1 MALARA
7 KAAAPDTVIDAL
19 TQWLGSRAA
28 VGATELP
35 DDLVNQLVRDGID
48 RQAAI
53 KVGRMVLAKPMT
65 GRTRH
70 GAPSAYDGMPAARKI
85 ASEEPEMRAQF
96 IYASADRLTRATN
109 DDREAAGLAQEE
121 HFLAMHVAAGRN
133 RRRAARAVDQIGG
146 NGEVLVWRTA
156 GDDRVEAF
164 CQSMSGRLFTADKP
178 PGGVYPGAAHVR
190 CRCHAEVHGRGP
202 LLHYGVPDSL

>member
-7 KAAAPDTVIDAL
+7 KAAAPDTVLNAL
-19 TQWLGSRAA
+19 AKWLGSREA
-28 VGATELP
+28 VGVRELP
-35 DDLVNQLVRDGID
+35 DELLDQLVHAGID

-53 KVGRMVLAKPMT
+53 KVARMVLAKPMT

-70 GAPSAYDGMPAARKI
+70 GAPRKFDGMPAARRI
-85 ASEEPEMRAQF
+85 AAEEPELRAEF
-96 IYASADRLTRATN
+96 LFASAQRLTEAIA
-109 DDREAAGLAQEE
+109 DDREQQGLDAEKRY
-121 HFLAMHVAAGRN
+121 LDMHVAAGRN

-156 GDDRVEAF
+156 GDKRVEAF
-164 CQSMSGRLFTADKP
+164 CKGMAGRLFTAGNP
-178 PGGVYPGAAHVR
+178 PGGVYPGAAHLR

-202 LLHYGVPDSL
+202 LLHYGVA